1 MSVLRIYCPLP
12 AVPTTC
18 EWVLFDDHGGSQP
31 GKGALAQ
38 LPQGAAQVQLV
49 LAAGQVL
56 ITRARLPAA
65 GRRRSAALLAYAAEE
80 KLASDPDANQVSRL
94 GQVDGDDVLAAVD
107 RQRLQGWRDALGAV
121 GIRVD
126 GVYCETLTLPI
137 QHGEWSLAWNGQD
150 GYVRTGEFEGGATD
164 CGDPQ
169 TPPLALQLLLD
180 DARMRDA
187 LPASIALHP
196 TSAAAPPDVG
206 AWQRSLGVEVRLA
219 PPHDWRR
226 LPTLAGPRIDPG
238 GQRRWRLPPAV
249 LARWR
254 AVGWVLL
261 AALALHSVALLVDR
275 VRLGSEQRQLRAQME
290 ARFRALFPAAVAV
303 ADPVLQTRRQL
314 AQARHAA
321 DQPDAGDFPAMLG
334 KVAGA
339 LSGAQDAKLHAL
351 SYEDGRLTLEFAGPG
366 APARQIETRLGQ
378 AGFDVEAP
386 PAAPRSG
393 RGTLTLTP
401 RSP

>member
-1 MSVLRIYCPLP
+1 MSVLRIHCPLLAAP
-12 AVPTTC
+12 ATC

-56 ITRARLPAA
+56 LTRARLPAT

-94 GQVDGDDVLAAVD
+94 GQADGDDVLAAVD

-126 GVYCETLTLPI
+126 GVYCETLLLPI
-137 QHGEWSLAWNGQD
+137 QPGEWSLAWNGRD

-164 CGDPQ
+164 CGDRQ
-169 TPPLALQLLLD
+169 TPPLALQLLLEN
-180 DARMRDA
+180 ARTHDA
-187 LPASIALHP
+187 LPVSIALHP
-196 TSAAAPPDVG
+196 ANAAAQPDVG
-206 AWQRSLGVEVRLA
+206 AWQRSLGVDIRLA
-219 PPHDWRR
+219 PPHDWRTA
-226 LPTLAGPRIDPG
+226 PAMAGPRIDRG
-238 GQRRWRLPPAV
+238 GRYRWRPPAAA

-254 AVGWVLL
+254 SVALVLL

-275 VRLGSEQRQLRAQME
+275 VRLGAEQQQLRAQME

-314 AQARHAA
+314 ARVRHAA
-321 DQPDAGDFPAMLG
+321 NQPDAGDFPVMLG
-334 KVAGA
+334 KVAVA
-339 LSGAQDAKLHAL
+339 LSGVQEAKLHAL
-351 SYEDGRLTLEFAGPG
+351 SYEDGRMTLEFAGPG
-366 APARQIETRLGQ
+366 PLARQIETRLGQ

-386 PAAPRSG
+386 PAARRSG

>member
-18 EWVLFDDHGGSQP
+18 EWVLFDDRDGSQP
-31 GKGALAQ
+31 GKGTLAQ
-38 LPQGAAQVQLV
+38 LPQGAAHVQLV

-107 RQRLQGWRDALGAV
+107 RLRLQGWHDALNAV

-126 GVYCETLTLPI
+126 GVYCETLMLPI
-137 QHGEWSLAWNGQD
+137 RHGEWSLAWNGRD

-164 CGDPQ
+164 CGDRQ
-169 TPPLALQLLLD
+169 TPPLALQLLLE
-180 DARMRDA
+180 DARTRDA
-187 LPASIALHP
+187 LPTSIALHP
-196 TSAAAPPDVG
+196 ADAAAQPDLG
-206 AWQRSLGVEVRLA
+206 AWQLSLGVDVRLA
-219 PPHDWRR
+219 PPYDWRTA
-226 LPTLAGPRIDPG
+226 PTLVGPRIDDG
-238 GQRRWRLPPAV
+238 GRRRWYPPPAA

-254 AVGWVLL
+254 AIGRVLL
-261 AALALHSVALLVDR
+261 VALALHSVALLVDR
-275 VRLGSEQRQLRAQME
+275 VRLGSEQRQLRAQLE

-321 DQPDAGDFPAMLG
+321 NQPDAGDFPVMLG

-339 LSGAQDAKLHAL
+339 LSGVQGVKLHAL
-351 SYEDGRLTLEFAGPG
+351 SYEDGRMTLELAGPD
-366 APARQIETRLGQ
+366 PLARQIETRLGQ

-386 PAAPRSG
+386 PAARHSG
-393 RGTLTLTP
+393 RGTFTLTP